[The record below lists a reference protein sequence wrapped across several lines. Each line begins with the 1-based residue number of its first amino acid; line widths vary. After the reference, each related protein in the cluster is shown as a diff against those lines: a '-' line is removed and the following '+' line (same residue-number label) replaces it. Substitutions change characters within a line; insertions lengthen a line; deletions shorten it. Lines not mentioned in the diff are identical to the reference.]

1 MRQGMIGGLLLSPG
15 LHFFLTRVMSRAVF
29 PSLSARANIGLRVA
43 IHQACMMP
51 LIQFTLLFLS
61 AAMQPAG
68 SIEDRVAAGKQRFH
82 DKWRTGFSASLMFW
96 PAVNTVMYSMVQPR
110 FMNLYAD
117 MASLI
122 FASIMS
128 YITYKD
134 CAATCETEEVR
145 PTLAV
150 PSLPTIDTQQLPAID
165 MLTEAV
171 QTIPLVWQSHLLSLF
186 LDGKRVEAQSAH
198 DDTPWLLSTTT

>member
-15 LHFFLTRVMSRAVF
+15 LHFFLTRVMPRAVF

-51 LIQFTLLFLS
+51 LIQFTLLFVS

-68 SIEDRVAAGKQRFH
+68 SIEDRVAAGKQRLH
-82 DKWRTGFSASLMFW
+82 DKWRKGFCASLMFW

-134 CAATCETEEVR
+134 CAATFETEEVR

-150 PSLPTIDTQQLPAID
+150 PSLPKIDTQQLPAID

-171 QTIPLVWQSHLLSLF
+171 QTIPLVW
-186 LDGKRVEAQSAH
+186 
-198 DDTPWLLSTTT
+198 